1 MMDPIG
7 LALEH
12 YDVTGA
18 MRVKDSGNPIDSSGR
33 LYDGTP
39 VTSAADLRAAL
50 LKRPTAI
57 ARTFTEN
64 LMAYA
69 LGRRIEPFD
78 MSAVREVARAAE
90 ADGLRLSRF
99 IVEIVR
105 SPAFR
110 TQGRAPDSVED

>member
-12 YDVTGA
+12 YGVTGA
-18 MRVKDSGNPIDSSGR
+18 RRLKDNGNPVDASGE

-39 VTSAADLRAAL
+39 IASAGDLRAAL
-50 LKRPTAI
+50 LERPGAI

-69 LGRRIEPFD
+69 LGRRIEYFD
-78 MSAVREVARAAE
+78 MPAVRDVTRAAE

-99 IVEIVR
+99 ILKIVR

-110 TQGRAPDSVED
+110 TQGRAPASVEN